1 MRIRFYNARILTM
14 EKGDAIFHG
23 ELHVEENRISYVG
36 EQNEFSI
43 IDRGKWDEEIDCN
56 GNLIMP
62 GFKNA
67 HSHSPMTFLRSYAD
81 DLPLQKWLYERI
93 FPMEAK
99 LTDEDIQTFTKLA
112 ILEYLTSGI
121 TSNFDMYLDNRNHAK
136 VSLDYG
142 YRTVFC
148 GSINDHVGSPS
159 WLRNQYDTIN
169 NMGELVS
176 LRLGLHAEYTTKKE
190 TIEAVADMAHEMKQP
205 VFLHLAETEKEV
217 KECKERYGKTPVA
230 FLESLGLFD
239 YGGGGYHG
247 VWLTKEDCLILAKR
261 KVSIVTCPGSN
272 IKLAS
277 GIADLYRLQKYGITL
292 GIGTDGP
299 ASNNALDM
307 FREMYLAAVL
317 TKVKREDAAV
327 LDARNIL
334 HMATRGS
341 AQVMGLHECETLKPG
356 QLADLI
362 MLDLH
367 RPNMQPEHDIEKNI
381 VYSGSK
387 QNVKLTMVNGK
398 ILYRDGEFY
407 LPESEEEIYVQVK
420 YALSRLKKR

>member
-1 MRIRFYNARILTM
+1 
-14 EKGDAIFHG
+14 
-23 ELHVEENRISYVG
+23 
-36 EQNEFSI
+36 
-43 IDRGKWDEEIDCN
+43 
-56 GNLIMP
+56 
-62 GFKNA
+62 
-67 HSHSPMTFLRSYAD
+67 
-81 DLPLQKWLYERI
+81 
-93 FPMEAK
+93 
-99 LTDEDIQTFTKLA
+99 
-112 ILEYLTSGI
+112 
-121 TSNFDMYLDNRNHAK
+121 
-136 VSLDYG
+136 
-142 YRTVFC
+142 
-148 GSINDHVGSPS
+148 
-159 WLRNQYDTIN
+159 
-169 NMGELVS
+169 MGELVS